1 MRKHTAAVYQC
12 RDKSRTSQQ
21 RDKWASW
28 ENCDFL
34 GKCALPC
41 ALPCSASAAVNPQV
55 RLVGFSGIHKKP
67 ILVSPIFCKFDLKL
81 LMLDAST
88 TCCSN
93 WFQRSMKKR
102 ISRHLCYSS
111 FLLTLHCVPECPC
124 IFADCPG
131 KSGTGG
137 HFTQNSAYY

>member
-93 WFQRSMKKR
+93 WFQRSMTLLEKKNFKVSLLFLIFINFALCPR
-102 ISRHLCYSS
+102 VPLHL
-111 FLLTLHCVPECPC
+111 
-124 IFADCPG
+124 PG